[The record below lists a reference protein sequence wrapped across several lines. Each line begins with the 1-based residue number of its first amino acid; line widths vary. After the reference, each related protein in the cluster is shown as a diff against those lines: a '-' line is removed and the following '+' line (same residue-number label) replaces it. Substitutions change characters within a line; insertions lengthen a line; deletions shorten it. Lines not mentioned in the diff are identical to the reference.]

1 MRRKGTVKQDAQ
13 GMDVQIWHTDTIG
26 QEPALTA
33 SYYKATLFLLEKGWG
48 MTPYE
53 LAASSHRAIF
63 LTTATDPEE
72 FLGGVI
78 WEYHSYNRQ
87 AMIVLIWTEDKWR
100 GRHLYTLLQH
110 ELERES
116 VLCGGTSI
124 ASMAHADNA
133 PRLKAGAREGMLP
146 QFHRLY
152 KDLTPGLY
160 ERKKAIVK
168 EEGKS
173 WTELNRERFKLEAH
187 MTIKG

>member
-1 MRRKGTVKQDAQ
+1 MRIKGRVKQDAK

-26 QEPALTA
+26 QEPLLTA
-33 SYYKATLFLLEKGWG
+33 SYYRATLFLLEKGWG

-53 LAASSHRAIF
+53 LASSSHRAIF
-63 LTTATDPEE
+63 LTTTTEPEE

-78 WEYHSYNRQ
+78 WEYHSYNKQ

-116 VLCGGTSI
+116 VICGGTSI
-124 ASMAHADNA
+124 ASMAHADNE
-133 PRLKAGAREGMLP
+133 PRLKAGAREGMFP

-152 KDLTPGLY
+152 KDLSPDLF
-160 ERKKAIVK
+160 ERKKQIA
-168 EEGKS
+168 EEAGKP
-173 WTELNRERFKLEAH
+173 WREINRDRYKLESR
-187 MTIKG
+187 MTTK